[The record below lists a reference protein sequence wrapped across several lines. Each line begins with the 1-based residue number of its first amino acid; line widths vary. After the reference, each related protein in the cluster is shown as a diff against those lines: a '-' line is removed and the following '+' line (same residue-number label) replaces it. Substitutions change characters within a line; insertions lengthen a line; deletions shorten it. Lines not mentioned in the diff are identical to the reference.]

1 MRRFVLIPAAGTG
14 SRVAA
19 TLPKQ
24 YLPLG
29 GQPLLTRTL
38 AVFCQRADIAGIY
51 VVVAPDDTH
60 YTRAVG
66 VLDKVE
72 VLRRGGASRAETVK
86 NGLDALAGIARI
98 DDWVLVHDAARPC
111 LTQADLDRLMREVG
125 EDPVGGLL
133 ALPVADTLKR
143 ADTAAR
149 VHETVPRAGLWA
161 AQTPQMFRYGL
172 LRQALAKP
180 GALYTTDESQAIEAF
195 GLAPKLV
202 LGNPRNLKVTYAED
216 LVLADRLIERAEGCE

>member
-19 TLPKQ
+19 AVPKQ
-24 YLPLG
+24 YLPLA
-29 GQPLLTRTL
+29 GQPLLSRTL
-38 AVFCQRADIAGIY
+38 AVFCQRADIAGIW
-51 VVVAPDDTH
+51 VVIAPEDIH
-60 YTRAVG
+60 YARCLGT
-66 VLDKVE
+66 LDKVS
-72 VLRRGGASRAETVK
+72 VLRCGGASRAETVK
-86 NGLDALAGIARI
+86 NGLEALVGIAQI

-111 LTQADLDRLMREVG
+111 LTQTDLDRLLREVG

-149 VHETVPRAGLWA
+149 VHETVARSGLWA
-161 AQTPQMFRYGL
+161 AQTPQMFRFGL
-172 LRQALAKP
+172 LRQAFAKP

-216 LVLADRLIERAEGCE
+216 LVLADRLLERNEPCV